1 MIPIALLCFSGAA
14 MSQDVLVLKNGD
26 RITGEINRIWD
37 GEISIE
43 PEYSDEFDID
53 LIAVD
58 HIISDREFEIEL
70 EDGREVVATMG
81 GVDASGQQVLDVGS
95 EAIAIELA
103 DFLEVDE
110 PEDYYDWGVNAD
122 ISADL
127 NKGNTESSNSKLRAD
142 AMFKHGDHRHTGEV
156 TYFREELASV
166 RTKEQD
172 LFRYSYNW
180 LFNDPWFLA
189 GNFSFERDPIIEL
202 NSRIIA
208 SVGLGRDIWNTPR
221 RGLSF
226 NLGIGA
232 QEEDIGTDLFN
243 GGLELFRM
251 KQSSSVATWALQ
263 FRYDLFNGDLELFHN
278 HNINSN
284 ISGRTNTS
292 YRTTT
297 GLRYEITDLLYA
309 NFSIDYD
316 YETDPVPGV
325 LSEDI
330 TMLFGF
336 GAEFD

>member
-1 MIPIALLCFSGAA
+1 

-26 RITGEINRIWD
+26 RISGEINRIWD

-127 NKGNTESSNSKLRAD
+127 NKGNTESANSKLRAD
-142 AMFKHGDHRHTGEV
+142 AMFKHGDHRHTGEA
-156 TYFREELASV
+156 TYFREEVANIK
-166 RTKEQD
+166 TKEQD

-180 LFNDPWFLA
+180 LFRDPWFLA
-189 GNFSFERDPIIEL
+189 GNLSFERDPIIEL
-202 NSRIIA
+202 TSRVIA
-208 SVGLGRDIWNTPR
+208 SAGLGRDIWNTPR

-226 NLGIGA
+226 NLGVGA
-232 QEEDIGTDLFN
+232 QEEDIGN
-243 GGLELFRM
+243 M
-251 KQSSSVATWALQ
+251 KQSNGVATWALQ

-316 YETDPVPGV
+316 YETDPVPGI

-330 TMLFGF
+330 TVLFGF